1 MPAERD
7 SLNNMSEFNH
17 QQFSEDIGYIKGKVE
32 SIEGH
37 LEKLNGTT
45 ENNTKKLAK
54 HDVVLGKIGMVF
66 TAMIFVL
73 TTAFNFVID
82 WVKNIFS

>member
-1 MPAERD
+1 
-7 SLNNMSEFNH
+7 MSEFNH

-45 ENNTKKLAK
+45 ESNVKKLAR

-66 TAMIFVL
+66 TGAIFML
-73 TTAFNFVID
+73 TTAFNFVIEF
-82 WVKNIFS
+82 VKTKLM